1 MKFSESVTRLDK
13 LHMNMCSYDVDIE
26 NHPVYNQDINMNKCS
41 YVHNMEE
48 RRMIYDEPDD
58 IESTE
63 TRVIPE
69 EIMEHLKSGQPD
81 ENMLFDLAELFK
93 IFGDSTRIR
102 IMSAL
107 FETEMCVC
115 DIAELLKMT
124 QSAISHQ
131 LRILR
136 QSKLVKTRKDGKTV
150 FYSLADEH
158 VMQIFDQGLSHIS
171 EK

>member
-1 MKFSESVTRLDK
+1 MNKEFDQTESSESRVL
-13 LHMNMCSYDVDIE
+13 SEDV
-26 NHPVYNQDINMNKCS
+26 
-41 YVHNMEE
+41 
-48 RRMIYDEPDD
+48 
-58 IESTE
+58 
-63 TRVIPE
+63 
-69 EIMEHLKSGQPD
+69 MEHIKSGLPD

-107 FETEMCVC
+107 FKTEMCVC